1 MAEIQS
7 IKQLS
12 ENRFVNLFHVQGE
25 NSKGHH
31 SNYFV
36 ASRAKTVDELKINTG
51 KVSADGVAIY
61 ALYGEARDRVVL
73 IRQWRYPIGTWVYE
87 FPAGLC
93 EPGENYHQ
101 AAVREMHEET
111 GLTFSPIEADPM
123 YEAPRF
129 TTVGMTDEAVATVY
143 GYASGELSTKFE
155 ESSEEI
161 ETILADREEVRR
173 ILKEERVAL
182 LCAYQLA
189 HFLQDEE
196 PFAFLQKGDEKG

>member
-1 MAEIQS
+1 MAVIHS
-7 IKQLS
+7 IEQLT
-12 ENRFVNLFHVQGE
+12 ENRFVNLFHVKGE

-36 ASRAKTVDELKINTG
+36 ASRAKTKEELKINTG
-51 KVSADGVAIY
+51 KNTADGVAIY

-93 EPGENYHQ
+93 EPGENYRD
-101 AAVREMHEET
+101 AAVRELHEET
-111 GLTFSPIEADPM
+111 GLTFSPLEVDPM
-123 YEAPRF
+123 YEVPRY
-129 TTVGMTDEAVATVY
+129 TTVGMTDESVATVY
-143 GYASGELSTKFE
+143 GYASGKLSDRFE
-155 ESSEEI
+155 EKSEEI
-161 ETILADREEVRR
+161 EAVLADRTEVRR

-189 HFLQDEE
+189 HFLKDEE
-196 PFAFLQKGDEKG
+196 PFAFLH

>member
-1 MAEIQS
+1 MATIHS
-7 IKQLS
+7 IEQLS
-12 ENRFVNLFHVQGE
+12 ENRFVNLFHVKGE

-36 ASRAKTVDELKINTG
+36 ASRAKTVDELKIRTG

-61 ALYGEARDRVVL
+61 ALYGEKKDRVVL

-93 EPGENYHQ
+93 DPGENYHQ

-111 GLTFSPIEADPM
+111 GLAFSPIEADPM
-123 YEAPRF
+123 YEVPRF

-143 GYASGELSTKFE
+143 GYASGQLSSRFE
-155 ESSEEI
+155 EVSEEI
-161 ETILADREEVRR
+161 ETVLADRDEVRR
-173 ILKEERVAL
+173 ILREERVAL

-196 PFAFLQKGDEKG
+196 PFAFLGKGR